1 MSGGSFNYISDFGTL
16 ANIVDG
22 KDDVQGIAAA
32 LRERGHAAAA
42 AETDALIAEL
52 DVIEAYVLARAERLR
67 GVWKAAEWTV
77 SGDWSEQDLARE
89 AAALDSAPA
98 FSATPRIDASN
109 GRITQ

>member
-16 ANIVDG
+16 ADILDG
-22 KDDVQGIAAA
+22 KDDAQGIAAA
-32 LRERGHAAAA
+32 LQERGHAAAA
-42 AETDALIAEL
+42 AETEAILAEL
-52 DVIEAYVLARAERLR
+52 DVFEAYILARAERLR

-77 SGDWSEQDLARE
+77 SGDWSEQDLTGE

-98 FSATPRIDASN
+98 FSATPRIDAST